1 MGKGFGMEKQ
11 GSDISL
17 YLVPSTETSV
27 TAADGSIQV
36 TWGKN
41 LVWKRRGLITT
52 SREHRHLCYSRRCMF
67 HTGKMWKGFGMEQ
80 KGTDNNVYRAQK
92 PLLQPQMAP

>member
-36 TWGKN
+36 TWGK
-41 LVWKRRGLITT
+41 
-52 SREHRHLCYSRRCMF
+52 
-67 HTGKMWKGFGMEQ
+67 GFGMEQ
-80 KGTDNNVYRAQK
+80 KGSDNNLYRAQK
-92 PLLQPQMAP
+92 TLLQPQMAP

>member
-1 MGKGFGMEKQ
+1 MEKQ

-36 TWGKN
+36 TWGK
-41 LVWKRRGLITT
+41 
-52 SREHRHLCYSRRCMF
+52 
-67 HTGKMWKGFGMEQ
+67 GFGMEQ
-80 KGTDNNVYRAQK
+80 KGSDNNLYRAQK
-92 PLLQPQMAP
+92 TLLQPQMAP